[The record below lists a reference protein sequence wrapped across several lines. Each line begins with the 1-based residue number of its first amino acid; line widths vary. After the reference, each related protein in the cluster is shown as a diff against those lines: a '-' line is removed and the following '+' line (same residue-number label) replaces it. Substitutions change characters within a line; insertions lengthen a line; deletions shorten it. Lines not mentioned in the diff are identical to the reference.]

1 MTLPFPISAVHKG
14 DRIRQAISFG
24 LISPDVHSILI
35 RGPPGTG
42 KSVAARGVSCITDLR
57 IVEIPVGTTREQLLG
72 SVDIEFAVREGR
84 RKVSDSILSR
94 ADGGIMIADNV
105 NLLSSDIL
113 LEILDSLERGYY
125 HGEVGGITSEGGVD
139 SLLVATMDPDEGD
152 LGEHILDRFDICV
165 DVEPMSFQEDRREVI
180 RRVLDFE
187 RDPVSF
193 SRRYSEDDDAIRVRI
208 DRSDCISVEVP
219 DGFHSM
225 ISAICTEM
233 HTEGHRGDVAVLN
246 VMRASAAF
254 DGREVVNRNDLKRA
268 VMLCLQHRRRDMPPE
283 AESEPEPPEEPL
295 EQPPDDESQD
305 RDQPPD
311 DQGEQVQ
318 SETQVSDGDGDGD
331 SEEGDG
337 GQASERTFAV
347 GEQFDVTDYIPPESR
362 GSRNRRSGR
371 QDTSISKDGSG
382 RAVGYIIPR
391 GKVRDVALVASIRAA
406 APYQLTRDHHGLA
419 VVLENGDLRER
430 VRVRRKGTTVLFV
443 VDGSGSMGAQNRMV
457 AVKGAILSMLTDA
470 YRRRDSV
477 GLVIFR
483 GDGAETVLPPTRSVQ
498 IACRSLEALPTGGRT
513 PLSSGLREGYRI
525 LRRDAESGLEPVMVV
540 LTDGKGN
547 VGDGSDRPASQ
558 VLSETAGV
566 IADSGIRTI
575 VVDTEVGL
583 VRFGKALDLA
593 AMMESSY
600 VQLEDLNA
608 EHLSASV
615 RSALSLFKDR

>member
-1 MTLPFPISAVHKG
+1 MNTPFPISAVHKG
-14 DRIRQAISFG
+14 DRMRQAIAFG
-24 LISPDVHSILI
+24 LISPDIHSILI

-42 KSVAARGVSCITDLR
+42 KSVIARGVSCITDR
-57 IVEIPVGTTREQLLG
+57 HVVEIPAGTTMEQMIG
-72 SVDIEFAVREGR
+72 SIDIESAVMEGK
-84 RKVSDSILSR
+84 RKVSESILSR
-94 ADGGIMIADNV
+94 SDGGIMIADNV
-105 NLLSSDIL
+105 NLLPSDVIL
-113 LEILDSLERGYY
+113 AVLDSLERGSY
-125 HGEVGGITSEGGVD
+125 HGELGGVTSEGNLD
-139 SLLVATMDPDEGD
+139 SLLIATMDPDEGD

-165 DVEPMSFQEDRREVI
+165 DVEPMPFSDDRREVI

-187 RDPVSF
+187 RDHLAF
-193 SRRYSEDDDAIRVRI
+193 SRHFSDEDLRLRKRVEG
-208 DRSDCISVEVP
+208 SDCTSVEVP
-219 DGFHSM
+219 DGFHSL

-233 HTEGHRGDVAVLN
+233 HIEGHRGDVAVLN

-254 DGREVVNRNDLKRA
+254 EGRSVVSTDDLKRA
-268 VMLCLQHRRRDMPPE
+268 AILCLQHRRRDLPPE
-283 AESEPEPPEEPL
+283 AESEPPEEPPD
-295 EQPPDDESQD
+295 QPSDEDPEDGGQSSREDGGQNQSESQV
-305 RDQPPD
+305 PEGG
-311 DQGEQVQ
+311 GEGEHEV
-318 SETQVSDGDGDGD
+318 
-331 SEEGDG
+331 GDG
-337 GQASERTFAV
+337 GQASERTFGI
-347 GEQFDVTDYIPPESR
+347 GEQFDVADYIPPESR
-362 GSRNRRSGR
+362 CSRNHRSGR
-371 QDTSISKDGSG
+371 QDVSVSKDGSG

-406 APYQLTRDHHGLA
+406 APYQFFRDHNGLA

-477 GLVIFR
+477 GLVVFR
-483 GDGAETVLPPTRSVQ
+483 GESAETVLPPTRSVQ
-498 IACRSLEALPTGGRT
+498 TACRSLEVMPTGGRT

-547 VGDGSDRPASQ
+547 VGDGGDRPVSQ
-558 VLSETAGV
+558 VLSETVDV

-593 AMMESSY
+593 MMMDSSY
-600 VQLEDLNA
+600 IQLEDLNA

-615 RSALSLFKDR
+615 RSALSLFVDR